1 MDNVISWAVLAIT
14 MWTSL
19 IYVVVR
25 FAKKNGKEKKDTYI
39 KLF

>member
-1 MDNVISWAVLAIT
+1 MDSVISWAVLAVA
-14 MWTSL
+14 MWASL